1 MQHVASLSSSDY
13 CCYLDVSSSVCV
25 CVCERISAERLS
37 VSAVYNLLEGETGTH
52 VLN

>member
-1 MQHVASLSSSDY
+1 MLRLCHPQIIVVIWMFRRL
-13 CCYLDVSSSVCV
+13 CVCV
-25 CVCERISAERLS
+25 CVRISAERLS